1 MTRVERQTM
10 YLDTFQKLKEL
21 AQEKI
26 SPEDLELWIGGAAS
40 MCAALAQKD
49 EEVTEITYTLI
60 LGFFRQ
66 MCEEI

>member
-1 MTRVERQTM
+1 MTKVERQTM
-10 YLDTFQKLKEL
+10 YLDTFQKLKEQ
-21 AQEKI
+21 AAENIPPK
-26 SPEDLELWIGGAAS
+26 ELELWIGGAAS

>member
-1 MTRVERQTM
+1 MTRAERQTM
-10 YLDTFQKLKEL
+10 YLETFQKLKEQ
-21 AQEKI
+21 AAEKI
-26 SPEDLELWIGGAAS
+26 PPKELELWIGGAAS
-40 MCAALAQKD
+40 MCTALAQKD